1 MSSSA
6 GDLPWLAPHQA
17 FPPASHAWP
26 AGSAA
31 PGLLA
36 AGGVLDVATLCQA
49 YRHGIFPWFSDDQ
62 PILWWSPD
70 PRMIL
75 KTSQL
80 RMHRSLR
87 QAVQQF
93 RRSPGCEIRIDSAFE
108 QVINGCASSPRV
120 GQSGTWIVPA
130 MIDAYVALHHA
141 GFAHSVETWIDG
153 RLCGGLY
160 CVAIGRAV
168 FGESMF
174 TRVSNGSKIA
184 LAALV
189 SLCAHHGI
197 VQIDCQQ
204 NTRHLAHMGATEI
217 SRADFLIGVGHG
229 VSQTAP
235 VWQFDPLYWQLLLH
249 SKQDLA

>member
-93 RRSPGCEIRIDSAFE
+93 RRSPGCEIRIDSGW
-108 QVINGCASSPRV
+108 VIK
-120 GQSGTWIVPA
+120 
-130 MIDAYVALHHA
+130 
-141 GFAHSVETWIDG
+141 
-153 RLCGGLY
+153 
-160 CVAIGRAV
+160 IGRGLDFFQKPGGWVEVGANDLSLRMCL
-168 FGESMF
+168 ESQVDIF
-174 TRVSNGSKIA
+174 
-184 LAALV
+184 
-189 SLCAHHGI
+189 
-197 VQIDCQQ
+197 
-204 NTRHLAHMGATEI
+204 
-217 SRADFLIGVGHG
+217 RA
-229 VSQTAP
+229 
-235 VWQFDPLYWQLLLH
+235 
-249 SKQDLA
+249 